1 MRSSFGRSCA
11 TGSFPFRASKSQ
23 VVTFDVVVSGVESL
37 PAALDRATPGQV
49 KRLAAML
56 AEEVT
61 TVDRRVASIRLR
73 PEAMPFFEGAEA
85 DLVWPP
91 RTGAGL

>member
-23 VVTFDVVVSGVESL
+23 VVTFDVVVSVVESL
-37 PAALDRATPGQV
+37 PAALHGATPGQV
-49 KRLAAML
+49 KWLAAML

-61 TVDRRVASIRLR
+61 TVDRRMASIRL
-73 PEAMPFFEGAEA
+73 
-85 DLVWPP
+85 
-91 RTGAGL
+91 